1 MLGLL
6 LVVEVLFR
14 TLPVD
19 FFRQIS
25 PFLPATAGHQ
35 LLVTQAS
42 IEQSRAI
49 SSAPVLDPWVG
60 FTVMAA
66 WVAVALAVA
75 ALQLRRRDA

>member
-1 MLGLL
+1 LL

-19 FFRQIS
+19 FFRQVS

-35 LLVTQAS
+35 LLTTQDS
-42 IEQSRAI
+42 IDQAHATSDAT
-49 SSAPVLDPWVG
+49 VLDPWVG
-60 FTVMAA
+60 FTVLLA

-75 ALQLRRRDA
+75 AVQLRRRDA